1 MTAVDLRSSAT
12 LAEPEERGTLSIDHA
27 VVRKVAQ
34 RAADLVP
41 GTAKVERKVA
51 GLGLGTHGTGAKV
64 SGRDNDVDLALDLA
78 LHYPAPVRT
87 VVGEVREQV
96 TREVEHI
103 TSYHV
108 RSLAVTVSAL
118 LPEPRPRVR

>member
-1 MTAVDLRSSAT
+1 VTTELPAVED
-12 LAEPEERGTLSIDHA
+12 RGTLTIDHV

-34 RAADLVP
+34 RAADEVP
-41 GTAKVERKVA
+41 GTAAVERRIA
-51 GLGLGTHGTGAKV
+51 GLGVGVHGSTAKV

-87 VVGEVREQV
+87 VTGDVRAKVAE
-96 TREVEHI
+96 EVERI

-108 RSLAVTVSAL
+108 RSVAVTVSAL
-118 LPEPRPRVR
+118 LPDVPPRVR